1 LVTPE
6 IAGTSLARALHFQG
20 LEEFRASPTWLCS
33 RAGRIAGTS
42 IAEILM
48 KMTWLVLCLACATA
62 AFGQSVAGGSTGLAA
77 VSSEPQPIQMMTH
90 PQHAAEKPMASEQS
104 LLGNSTYSY
113 ARGER
118 PLWEVAPVVKV
129 TPLGDSARDLKKEHL
144 AAKKASKVFEN

>member
-1 LVTPE
+1 
-6 IAGTSLARALHFQG
+6 
-20 LEEFRASPTWLCS
+20 
-33 RAGRIAGTS
+33 
-42 IAEILM
+42 M
-48 KMTWLVLCLACATA
+48 KLMTWLVLCLACATA

-129 TPLGDSARDLKKEHL
+129 TPLGDSARDLRKEHL
-144 AAKKASKVFEN
+144 AVKKASKVFEN

>member
-1 LVTPE
+1 MREL
-6 IAGTSLARALHFQG
+6 LA
-20 LEEFRASPTWLCS
+20 SSTWRCE
-33 RAGRIAGTS
+33 RAGRIAGSSMT
-42 IAEILM
+42 ETLV
-48 KMTWLVLCLACATA
+48 KMTWLVLFLACATA

-129 TPLGDSARDLKKEHL
+129 TPLGDTARDLRREHL
-144 AAKKASKVFEN
+144 ATKKASKVFEN